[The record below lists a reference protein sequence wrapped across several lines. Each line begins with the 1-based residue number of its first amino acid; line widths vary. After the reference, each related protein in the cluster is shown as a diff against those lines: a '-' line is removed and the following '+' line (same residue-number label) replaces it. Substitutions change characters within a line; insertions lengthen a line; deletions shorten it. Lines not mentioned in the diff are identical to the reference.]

1 MYTSHEGLLLCYEAA
16 MTRFSLESHF
26 NLSTHML
33 WLGERTRKLGSA
45 HIEYFRGIEN
55 PIGMKIGPGADLTE
69 LGSILQQ
76 LNPRNEVG
84 KLILILRLG
93 VKQVRAKL
101 PSIIATVQASGIA
114 HLWEVDPMHGNTF
127 KTEDGIKT
135 RRYEDILEEIVTAAG
150 ILAAGGETL
159 AGVHLETAA
168 EDVTEC
174 LGGAVD
180 LQEKELCLR
189 YTTLCDPRLNLAQT
203 RQLLETIGHSLRS
216 YQPL

>member
-1 MYTSHEGLLLCYEAA
+1 MFTSHEGLLLCYEAS
-16 MTRFSLESHF
+16 MTRLAQGRHF

-69 LGSILQQ
+69 LGAILQQ
-76 LNPRNEVG
+76 LNPQNEVG
-84 KLILILRLG
+84 KLVLILRLG
-93 VKQVRAKL
+93 VKQMRAKL
-101 PSIIATVQASGIA
+101 PAIIAAVQASGVA
-114 HLWEVDPMHGNTF
+114 HIWEVDPMHGNTF

-135 RRYEDILEEIVTAAG
+135 RRYEDLLEEIVTVGEMLAASG
-150 ILAAGGETL
+150 EILAGM
-159 AGVHLETAA
+159 HLETAS

-180 LQEKELCLR
+180 VKEKELCLR

-203 RQLLETIGHSLRS
+203 RQLLETVGHSMRVHN
-216 YQPL
+216 PL

>member
-1 MYTSHEGLLLCYEAA
+1 MFTSHEGLLLCYEAA
-16 MTRFSLESHF
+16 MTRLTQGHYF

-55 PIGMKIGPGADLTE
+55 PVGMKIGPGADLTE
-69 LGSILQQ
+69 LGAILQH
-76 LNPRNEVG
+76 LNPRNEAG

-101 PSIIATVQASGIA
+101 PGIIATVQTSGIA

-135 RRYEDILEEIVTAAG
+135 RRYEDILEEIVTANEVLTAS
-150 ILAAGGETL
+150 GETL
-159 AGVHLETAA
+159 AGVHLETAS

-174 LGGAVD
+174 LGGAGDVK
-180 LQEKELCLR
+180 EKELCLS

-203 RQLLETIGHSLRS
+203 RQLLETIGHSMRAHN
-216 YQPL
+216 PL